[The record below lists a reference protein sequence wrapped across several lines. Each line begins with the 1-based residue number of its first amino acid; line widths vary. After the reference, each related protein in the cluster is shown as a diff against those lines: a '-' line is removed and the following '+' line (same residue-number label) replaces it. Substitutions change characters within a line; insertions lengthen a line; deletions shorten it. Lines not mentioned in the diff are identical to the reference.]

1 MFKTSSKKL
10 GLDKAIFTGEYFKS
24 GSNVS
29 TEIEK
34 VMNKE

>member
-24 GSNVS
+24 GNNAGAE
-29 TEIEK
+29 TEK
-34 VMNKE
+34 VMSKE